1 MHSMSLPLSISPE
14 SYEGLE
20 RAFRSAATALK
31 PPPDLTVSQWAD
43 EYRVLSPESSAEP
56 GKWSTSRA
64 EYLRGIMDAVSDPKT
79 GTVVFMKSAQT
90 GGTEVLLNAIG
101 YHIHQD
107 PAPILVVQPNIK
119 MVNSWSKSRLT
130 PMLRDTPVLKGK
142 VGDPR
147 SKDSSNTIQE
157 KVFEGGILAVA
168 TANSPAD
175 LASRPIRI
183 LLFDE
188 VDKYGPSVKEEGD
201 PLELG
206 TVRTETF
213 WNAKSVKVSTPTV
226 DEVSRID
233 AEWNES
239 DQRFFEVPC
248 PRKGCGKYQRLVFRG
263 GVKWDKD
270 DRGNPVNVRY
280 ECGFCK
286 GKILEHEKHRMI
298 LRGRWVASRPWV
310 KGVAGFHIS
319 ALYSP
324 WTTWEKIAR
333 KFLKAHRSKSNE
345 QLRVFVNTV
354 LGETWK
360 EDTTTVDE
368 GGLLARR
375 EEYGPLV
382 PERVCAITA
391 GVDVQDDRLEVK
403 IKGWCPGEESYLL
416 EYVTIPGRTVT
427 DPAPW
432 QGLDLVLSRRYQHV
446 LGPTLIIMAA
456 GIDSGGHATQQV
468 YEFCKI
474 REERRIWAFKGGSKS
489 GIPAVGRPSR
499 NNAGNVPLRILGTDA
514 IKRTILSR
522 MKLEAPGPG
531 FMHFPMTVDE
541 EYFLQLTA
549 ESLIK
554 IREKGQIKFLWKKT
568 RERNE
573 ALDCEVLAYA
583 ALIALNPDL
592 QQYADMIQRQAREAA
607 AAKGAVPR
615 RPVPGGRRV
624 ISKGIGG

>member
-1 MHSMSLPLSISPE
+1 
-14 SYEGLE
+14 
-20 RAFRSAATALK
+20 
-31 PPPDLTVSQWAD
+31 
-43 EYRVLSPESSAEP
+43 
-56 GKWSTSRA
+56 
-64 EYLRGIMDAVSDPKT
+64 MDAVSDPEI
-79 GTVVFMKSAQT
+79 GTVVFKKSAQT
-90 GGTEVLLNAIG
+90 GGTEVILNAIG

-130 PMLRDTPVLKGK
+130 PMLRDTPVLRGK

-147 SKDSSNTIQE
+147 SKDSSNTIHE

-168 TANSPAD
+168 TAGSPAD

-183 LLFDE
+183 VLFDE
-188 VDKYGPSVKEEGD
+188 VDKYPPSVKEEGD
-201 PLELG
+201 AIELG

-213 WNAKSVKVSTPTV
+213 WNSKTVKVSTPTV
-226 DEVSRID
+226 DEISRID

-239 DQRFFEVPC
+239 DQRYYEVPC
-248 PRKGCGKYQRLVFRG
+248 PRKGCGRYQRLIFRG

-270 DRGNPVNVRY
+270 ARGNPVNVHY

-286 GKILEHEKHRMI
+286 GKILEHEKHRM
-298 LRGRWVASRPWV
+298 LKKGRWVASRPWV
-310 KGVAGFHIS
+310 TGIAGFHIS

-324 WTTWEKIAR
+324 WTSWEKIAR

-391 GVDVQDDRLEVK
+391 GVDVQDDRIEASVY
-403 IKGWCPGEESYLL
+403 GWAPGEESWLL
-416 EYVTIPGRTVT
+416 EHAVIPGRTET
-427 DPAPW
+427 DLAPW
-432 QGLDLVLSRRYQHV
+432 QDLDLLLGKRYPHA
-446 LGPTLIIMAA
+446 LGPTLIVMAA
-456 GIDSGGHATQQV
+456 AIDSGGHATMQV
-468 YEFCKI
+468 YDFCKP
-474 REERRIWAFKGGSKS
+474 REARRIWAVKGGSKP

-499 NNAGNVPLRILGTDA
+499 NNAGNVPLRIIGTDA
-514 IKRTILSR
+514 IKRTLFSR
-522 MKLEAPGPG
+522 LKLEAPGPG

-541 EYFLQLTA
+541 EYFLQITA

-554 IREKGQIKFLWKKT
+554 IRDKGEVKFLWKKN

-573 ALDCEVLAYA
+573 SLDAAVYANA
-583 ALIALNPDL
+583 ALMALNPNL
-592 QQYADMIQRQAREAA
+592 EQYAAMIAAQAREIE
-607 AAKGAVPR
+607 KNI
-615 RPVPGGRRV
+615 PVPTGMRPRVRRV
-624 ISKGIGG
+624 LSKGIGG

>member
-1 MHSMSLPLSISPE
+1 
-14 SYEGLE
+14 
-20 RAFRSAATALK
+20 
-31 PPPDLTVSQWAD
+31 
-43 EYRVLSPESSAEP
+43 
-56 GKWSTSRA
+56 
-64 EYLRGIMDAVSDPKT
+64 MDAVSDPEN
-79 GTVVFMKSAQT
+79 GTVVFKKSAQT
-90 GGTEVLLNAIG
+90 GGTEVILNAIG

-130 PMLRDTPVLKGK
+130 PMLRDTPVLRGK

-147 SKDSSNTIQE
+147 SKDSSNTIHE

-168 TANSPAD
+168 TAGSPAD

-183 LLFDE
+183 VLFDE
-188 VDKYGPSVKEEGD
+188 VDKYPPSVKEEGD
-201 PLELG
+201 AIELG

-213 WNAKSVKVSTPTV
+213 WNSKTVKVSTPTV
-226 DEVSRID
+226 DEISRID

-239 DQRFFEVPC
+239 DQRYYEVPC
-248 PRKGCGKYQRLVFRG
+248 PRKSCGRYQRLIFRG

-270 DRGNPVNVRY
+270 ARGNPINVHY

-286 GKILEHEKHRMI
+286 GKILEHEKHRM
-298 LRGRWVASRPWV
+298 LKKGRWVASHPWV
-310 KGVAGFHIS
+310 KGIAGFHIS

-324 WTTWEKIAR
+324 WTSWEKIAR

-391 GVDVQDDRLEVK
+391 GVDVQDDRIEASVY
-403 IKGWCPGEESYLL
+403 GWAPGEESWLL
-416 EYVTIPGRTVT
+416 EHAVIPGRTET
-427 DPAPW
+427 DLAPW
-432 QGLDLVLSRRYQHV
+432 QDLDLLLGKRYLHA
-446 LGPTLIIMAA
+446 LGPTLIVMAA
-456 GIDSGGHATQQV
+456 AIDSGGHATMQV
-468 YEFCKI
+468 YDFCKP
-474 REERRIWAFKGGSKS
+474 REARRIWAVKGGSKP

-499 NNAGNVPLRILGTDA
+499 NNAGNVPLRIIGTDA
-514 IKRTILSR
+514 IKRTLFSR
-522 MKLEAPGPG
+522 LKLEAPGPG
-531 FMHFPMTVDE
+531 YMHFPLSVDE

-554 IREKGQIKFLWKKT
+554 IRDKGEVKFLWKKN

-573 ALDCEVLAYA
+573 SLDAAVYANA
-583 ALIALNPDL
+583 ALMALNPDL
-592 QQYADMIQRQAREAA
+592 EQYAAMIAAQAREIE
-607 AAKGAVPR
+607 KNI
-615 RPVPGGRRV
+615 PVPTGMKPRVRRV
-624 ISKGIGG
+624 LSKGIGG